1 MKDSRQ
7 NQTWRDAEI
16 ILTGVYEDVFALAS
30 RAALI
35 DPSERIPNVLFR
47 RLRKLQKAL
56 RRVGEVAYDR
66 VYDEMERK
74 EGTTTLM
81 EAIATLEHVESRVR
95 LVKERCLDAY
105 KEARPR
111 YGNDVKVNP
120 ALDYQIDDVL
130 GTLRVA
136 CNFTDKDLIIE
147 ADDDSN
153 DGGEKTE

>member
-1 MKDSRQ
+1 MKGSCQ

-16 ILTGVYEDVFALAS
+16 VLTGVFHDVSALAS
-30 RAALI
+30 HAALI
-35 DPSERIPNVLFR
+35 DPSERIPDVLFR
-47 RLRKLQKAL
+47 RLRKLQKTL
-56 RRVGEVAYDR
+56 RRVCEVAYDR
-66 VYDEMERK
+66 VYDEMERN

-105 KEARPR
+105 KEARSR

-120 ALDYQIDDVL
+120 ALGYQIDDVL

-136 CNFTDKDLIIE
+136 CTFTDKSLIIDV
-147 ADDDSN
+147 ADDSN